1 MKSTEVQTYI
11 PQFSQYSYIVEVQ
24 DRVLNADS
32 DIAFT
37 INSSSRL
44 LQE

>member
-11 PQFSQYSYIVEVQ
+11 PQFSRYSYIVEVQ

-32 DIAFT
+32 DIA
-37 INSSSRL
+37 L
-44 LQE
+44 LHNKQ